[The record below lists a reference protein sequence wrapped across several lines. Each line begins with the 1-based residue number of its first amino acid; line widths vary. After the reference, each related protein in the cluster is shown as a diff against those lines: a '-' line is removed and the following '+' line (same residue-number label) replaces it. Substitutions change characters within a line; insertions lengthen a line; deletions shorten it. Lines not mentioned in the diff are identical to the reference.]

1 MEENNKRIMKNTV
14 YLYIRMLVI
23 MVLSFF
29 TTRVVL
35 QKLGASDYGVINL
48 VGGFVSAFTVLD
60 SILASGTRRFL
71 AISLGKGNKD
81 LIKRTFSTAF
91 VIHLSISILVF
102 IVLES
107 VGIWFL
113 NTKLN
118 IEPDRMLA
126 ANWVFQFAVISTV
139 LGVTQ
144 TPYMAAVTANE
155 HFNMYAYM
163 SIYDAITKLLI
174 LYLLVTIPGD
184 KLIVYSAL
192 KLAVGIISLI
202 IYRIY
207 CIRKFEECA
216 WSLRVDKP
224 LLREMLHF
232 SGWTTLGHLTVV
244 VNGQGTNILF
254 NLFFNTL
261 MNAAEGLANTVSFT
275 IGQFIGG
282 FMQASNPQLV
292 KYYGAG
298 DMKRFDKLIFDMTQ
312 YTLFMV
318 AIIGVPVLLELDY
331 VLVLWLGKVP
341 AFTSAFVKIG
351 VLISIVLY
359 SNGMINGG
367 IAAIGKV
374 RDLNIYSIPL
384 YLLTLPIVY
393 IVLKLGGSPVYVY
406 LLSNIPA
413 LLSFMVNLYILSKY
427 TDFPGYKFFFNI
439 FLKNT
444 LLILLACIIPY
455 SVQCFMEPSL
465 IRFLIVCSISV
476 LCTIAIMYLFAL
488 NAEVKQMVTKKVFT
502 ILRIKK

>member
-1 MEENNKRIMKNTV
+1 
-14 YLYIRMLVI
+14 
-23 MVLSFF
+23 MVLSFI

-35 QKLGASDYGVINL
+35 QKLGVSDYGITNL
-48 VGGFVSAFTVLD
+48 VGGFVSMFTVFD
-60 SILASGTRRFL
+60 GILASGTRRFL
-71 AISLGKGNKD
+71 AISLGKGDMD

-91 VIHLSISILVF
+91 VIHVSISVLVF
-102 IVLES
+102 IVLET

-118 IEPDRMLA
+118 IEPDRMNA
-126 ANWVFQFAVISTV
+126 ANWVFQFAVLSTV

-144 TPYMAAVTANE
+144 TPYNAAVTAHE

-207 CIRKFEECA
+207 CIRKFEECT
-216 WSLRVDKP
+216 WSIRVDK
-224 LLREMLHF
+224 LLMREMFHF

-261 MNAAEGLANTVSFT
+261 MNAAQGLANTVSFT
-275 IGQFIGG
+275 INQFIGG
-282 FMQASNPQLV
+282 FLQASNPQLV

-298 DMKRFDKLIFDMTQ
+298 DMKRFVKLIFDMTQ
-312 YTLFMV
+312 YTLFLV

-341 AFTSAFVKIG
+341 AYTSAFVKIG
-351 VLISIVLY
+351 VIINILIHCNSMVD
-359 SNGMINGG
+359 GG
-367 IAAIGKV
+367 IVAIGKV
-374 RDLNIYSIPL
+374 RDLNTYSIPL
-384 YLLTLPIVY
+384 YLLTLPIAYV
-393 IVLKLGGSPVYVY
+393 VLKLGLSPVYVY
-406 LLSNIPA
+406 FLANIPI
-413 LLSFMVNLYILSKY
+413 LLSFLVNLYILSKY
-427 TDFPGYKFFFNI
+427 TEFPAYKFFFNI

-444 LLILLACIIPY
+444 LLILLACSVPY
-455 SVQCFMEPSL
+455 SVQYFMEPGL
-465 IRFLIVCSISV
+465 IRFLVVCSISV
-476 LCTIAIMYLFAL
+476 LSTMTIMYHFSL
-488 NAEVKQMVTKKVFT
+488 NAEVKIMLTKKVFT
-502 ILRIKK
+502 ILRFEK